1 MQCRLEVA
9 AELQQRWH
17 RTVQISGVWTILLG
31 QISMARSPFS
41 TTVVSNIEIRELV
54 AQLQLTAVAHPH
66 KDAVIKL
73 NIRPVLQAV

>member
-1 MQCRLEVA
+1 
-9 AELQQRWH
+9 
-17 RTVQISGVWTILLG
+17 
-31 QISMARSPFS
+31 MARSPFS
-41 TTVVSNIEIRELV
+41 TTVVSNIEIRELA